1 MSGKPSEKRGDFLFF
16 GVYLY
21 YELKKRVV
29 VGWWWFF
36 LYKEYVFPI
45 VFVRLFDMC
54 NGGCICLVM
63 KPAPLHLQA
72 LGAKHP
78 EPQKKQSQIKST

>member
-1 MSGKPSEKRGDFLFF
+1 M
-16 GVYLY
+16 
-21 YELKKRVV
+21 
-29 VGWWWFF
+29 GWWWFF

-78 EPQKKQSQIKST
+78 EPQKKTIPNQENLIIKTSQNQKEPLKKQPKIKET

>member
-1 MSGKPSEKRGDFLFF
+1 M
-16 GVYLY
+16 
-21 YELKKRVV
+21 
-29 VGWWWFF
+29 GWWWFF

-63 KPAPLHLQA
+63 KAAPVHLQA

-78 EPQKKQSQIKST
+78 EPNKTTIQNQENLIKKTSQNQGNQEKINLKSRKK